1 MPKTVHGA
9 AVCAALTSLAIIAAP
24 IQTAHSQAAKPSTP
38 VTVNNTTTNP
48 VPSTVINP
56 ADIAKALGIQQPV
69 TFSLTFRAQSGM
81 VPTSTQYTVPSNQR
95 LIIEYASGSCKLTNG
110 ANLDDLVIEVH
121 PGLNFFPV
129 NLPPLSTSVNN
140 PQVVGNFAH
149 TVKIYADPAST
160 IDLNTNGSGGT
171 GTNMSFNCVA
181 AFSGQLVDVP

>member
-1 MPKTVHGA
+1 MPKTVHGT

-24 IQTAHSQAAKPSTP
+24 IQTAHSQAARPSTP

-48 VPSTVINP
+48 VPSTVVNP

-69 TFSLTFRAQSGM
+69 TFSLTFSAASGM
-81 VPTSTQYTVPSNQR
+81 VPTSTLYTVPSNQR

-110 ANLDDLVIEVH
+110 ANLNDLEIGVL
-121 PGLNFFPV
+121 GLNFFPV
-129 NLPPLSTSVNN
+129 NLPPLSTS
-140 PQVVGNFAH
+140 GNFAH
-149 TVKIYADPAST
+149 TVKIYADPASI

-171 GTNMSFNCVA
+171 FNCVA